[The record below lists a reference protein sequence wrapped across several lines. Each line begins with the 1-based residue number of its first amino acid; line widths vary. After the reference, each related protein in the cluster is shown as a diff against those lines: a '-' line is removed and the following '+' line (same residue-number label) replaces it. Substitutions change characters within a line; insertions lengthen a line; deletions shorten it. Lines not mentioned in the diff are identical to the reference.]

1 MSKLEVLYE
10 DNHLIAVCKKATE
23 LVQGDRTEDKPLV
36 EIVKE
41 YIKEKYNKPGDV
53 FLGVIH
59 RLDRPVGGVVV
70 FARTSKALTRMNAL
84 FQEKKVQKTYWAI
97 VEQSLPNEEGTLV
110 NYLKK
115 NQEKN
120 RSRAYDTQVKDSKR
134 SELDYKL
141 LGRSKNY
148 FYVEVHP
155 KTGRHHQ
162 IRVQLSHIGC
172 PIKGDLKYGGK
183 RSNKDGSIHLFGRS
197 IEFEHPV
204 KKESIKIVATPPQ
217 TDPLWKELTD
227 LSRL

>member
-1 MSKLEVLYE
+1 VSKLEVLYE

-41 YIKEKYNKPGDV
+41 YIKKKYNKPGEV
-53 FLGVIH
+53 FLGIIH

-84 FQEKKVQKTYWAI
+84 FQEKKIQKTYWAI
-97 VEQSLPNEEGTLV
+97 VEQSLPGETGKLV
-110 NYLKK
+110 HFLKK

-120 RSRAYDTQVKDSKR
+120 RSRAYDNEVKGSKR
-134 SELDYKL
+134 SELDYLL

-148 FYVEVHP
+148 FYTEVYP

-172 PIKGDLKYGGK
+172 PIKGDVKYGGK
-183 RSNKDGSIHLFGRS
+183 RTNRDGSIHLFGRS
-197 IEFEHPV
+197 IEFIHPV
-204 KKESIKIVATPPQ
+204 KKEPIKITATPPSS
-217 TDPLWKELTD
+217 DPLWREITNLAG
-227 LSRL
+227 

>member
-23 LVQGDRTEDKPLV
+23 LVQSDRTEDKPLV
-36 EIVKE
+36 EIVKD
-41 YIKEKYNKPGDV
+41 YIKEKYKKPGEV

-84 FQEKKVQKTYWAI
+84 FQEKKIQKTYWAI
-97 VEQSLPNEEGTLV
+97 VEQSLPQENGTLV
-110 NYLKK
+110 HFLKK

-120 RSRAYDTQVKDSKR
+120 RSRAYDTEVKDSKR
-134 SELDYKL
+134 SELDFKL

-148 FYVEVHP
+148 FYVEVYP

-162 IRVQLSHIGC
+162 IRVQLSQIGC

-204 KKESIKIVATPPQ
+204 KKEMVKITATPPK
-217 TDPLWKELTD
+217 TDPLWNELST
-227 LSRL
+227 LMK

>member
-41 YIKEKYNKPGDV
+41 YIKEKYNKPGEV
-53 FLGVIH
+53 FLGIIH

-84 FQEKKVQKTYWAI
+84 FQEKKIQKTYWAI
-97 VEQSLPNEEGTLV
+97 VEQTLPNEEGTLV

-120 RSRAYDTQVKDSKR
+120 RSRAYDTQVRDSKR

-197 IEFEHPV
+197 IEFIHPV
-204 KKESIKIVATPPQ
+204 KKEPIKITATPPQ
-217 TDPLWKELTD
+217 SDPLWKELTN

>member
-141 LGRSKNY
+141 MGRSKNY

>member
-1 MSKLEVLYE
+1 MDKIKVLYE
-10 DNHLIAVCKKATE
+10 DNHLIAVCKRATD

-36 EIVKE
+36 DMVKE
-41 YIKEKYNKPGDV
+41 YIKVKYKKPGDV
-53 FLGVIH
+53 YLGIIH

-84 FQEKKVQKTYWAI
+84 FQEKKIQKTYWAI
-97 VEQSLPNEEGTLV
+97 VEQSLPTEEDTLV
-110 NYLKK
+110 HYLKK

-120 RSRAYDTQVKDSKR
+120 RSRAYDKEVKGSKR

-148 FYVEVHP
+148 FYVVVHP

-162 IRVQLSHIGC
+162 IRIQLSHIGS

-183 RSNKDGSIHLFGRS
+183 RSNKDGSIQLFGRS
-197 IEFEHPV
+197 IEFIHPV
-204 KKESIKIVATPPQ
+204 KNEPIKITATPPQ
-217 TDPLWKELTD
+217 HDPLWKEMTILVGN
-227 LSRL
+227 

>member
-1 MSKLEVLYE
+1 MSKLDVLYE

-23 LVQGDRTEDKPLV
+23 LVQGDKTEDKPLV
-36 EIVKE
+36 EIVKD

-53 FLGVIH
+53 FLGVVH

-70 FARTSKALTRMNAL
+70 FARTSKALARMNAL

-97 VEQSLPNEEGTLV
+97 VEQSLPSENGTLIH
-110 NYLKK
+110 YLKK

-120 RSRAYDTQVKDSKR
+120 RSRAYETEVKESKK
-134 SELDYKL
+134 SELDFKL

-148 FYVEVHP
+148 FYVEIKP

-172 PIKGDLKYGGK
+172 PIKGDVKYGGK
-183 RSNKDGSIHLFGRS
+183 RTNKDGSIHLFGRS

-204 KKESIKIVATPPQ
+204 KKEMIRITAKPPQ
-217 TDPLWKELTD
+217 ADPLWKELSS
-227 LSRL
+227 LAS

>member
-36 EIVKE
+36 EIVKD
-41 YIKEKYNKPGDV
+41 YIKKKYNKPGDV

-70 FARTSKALTRMNAL
+70 FARTSKALARMNAL
-84 FQEKKVQKTYWAI
+84 FRDKKVQKTYWAI
-97 VEQSLPNEEGTLV
+97 VEQALPGEEGKLV

-120 RSRAYDTQVKDSKR
+120 RSRAYDNEVRDSKK

-148 FYVEVHP
+148 FYVEVSP

-172 PIKGDLKYGGK
+172 PIKGDVKYGGK
-183 RSNKDGSIHLFGRS
+183 RTNKDGSIHLFGRS
-197 IEFEHPV
+197 IEFDHPV
-204 KKESIKIVATPPQ
+204 KNEPVKITATPPQ
-217 TDPLWKELTD
+217 SDPLWKELTS
-227 LSRL
+227 LSSE